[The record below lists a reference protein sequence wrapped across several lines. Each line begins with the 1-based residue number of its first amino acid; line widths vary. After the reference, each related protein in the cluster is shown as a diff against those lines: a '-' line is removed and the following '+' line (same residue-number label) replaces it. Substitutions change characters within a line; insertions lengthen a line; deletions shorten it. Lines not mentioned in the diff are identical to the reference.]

1 MHCPISDFEDEG
13 GTQMNEKLRAL
24 NVALSQLYKKED
36 ELYHRYS
43 VYCGLSDP
51 ATWVLYTLYEEED
64 KVYTQN
70 DLVSLWSF
78 PKQTVNYAVSGL
90 IKNGW
95 IKLEQLPGGRN
106 RKAVLLTE
114 EGERICE
121 EKILPLMLA
130 EERSLLGL
138 TEEEQELLLR
148 LNQKQCAAFEKEI
161 EQLTGEKSKES

>member
-1 MHCPISDFEDEG
+1 
-13 GTQMNEKLRAL
+13 MNDKIRTL
-24 NVALSQLYKKED
+24 NIALSQLYKKED

-43 VYCGLSDP
+43 VHCGLSDP

-64 KVYTQN
+64 RVYTQN
-70 DLVSLWSF
+70 DLVTLWSF

-90 IKNGW
+90 VQNGW
-95 IKLEQLPGGRN
+95 LRLEQLPGGRN

-148 LNQKQCAAFEKEI
+148 LYQKQCAAFEEEI
-161 EQLTGEKSKES
+161 AQLTGGEREKS

>member
-1 MHCPISDFEDEG
+1 
-13 GTQMNEKLRAL
+13 MNEKIRAL
-24 NVALSQLYKKED
+24 NIALSQLYKRED

-43 VYCGLSDP
+43 VHCGLSDP
-51 ATWVLYTLYEEED
+51 ATWVLYTLYEEENRI
-64 KVYTQN
+64 YTQN

-78 PKQTVNYAVSGL
+78 PKQTLNYAVSGL
-90 IKNGW
+90 VKSGW
-95 IKLEQLPGGRN
+95 VKLEQLPGGRN

-114 EGERICE
+114 EGERICA

-148 LNQKQCAAFEKEI
+148 LYQKQCDAFEAEI
-161 EQLTGEKSKES
+161 QKLTGGKSDES

>member
-1 MHCPISDFEDEG
+1 
-13 GTQMNEKLRAL
+13 MNDKIRNL
-24 NVALSQLYKKED
+24 NTALSQLYKKED
-36 ELYHRYS
+36 DLYHRYS
-43 VYCGLSDP
+43 VHCGLSDP
-51 ATWVLYTLYEEED
+51 AIWVLYTLYEVEN
-64 KVYTQN
+64 KIYTQN

-78 PKQTVNYAVSGL
+78 PKQTVNYAVCGMV
-90 IKNGW
+90 KNGW
-95 IKLEQLPGGRN
+95 LRLEQLPGGRN

-148 LNQKQCAAFEKEI
+148 LNQKQCAAFEEEI
-161 EQLTGEKSKES
+161 VQLTGGENKES